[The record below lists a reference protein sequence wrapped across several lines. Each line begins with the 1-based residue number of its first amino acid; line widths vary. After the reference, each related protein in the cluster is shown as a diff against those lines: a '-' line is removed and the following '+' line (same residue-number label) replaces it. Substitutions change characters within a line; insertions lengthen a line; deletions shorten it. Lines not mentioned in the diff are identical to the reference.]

1 MLSVNQGG
9 GVDEFDNQLNDPGQ
23 YDNPQDPA
31 SLSVV
36 EHLRALS
43 VKGKLT
49 LVYVLAVILLL
60 VLWLDWVSPLP
71 FARLWMFAAIK
82 QCLGNNRIKASFAPR
97 AALSRKFCVVFGAEI
112 RCEQFPFVGENTP
125 SR

>member
-1 MLSVNQGG
+1 MLSVNH

-49 LVYVLAVILLL
+49 LLYVLAVILLL

-71 FARLWMFAAIK
+71 FAR
-82 QCLGNNRIKASFAPR
+82 S
-97 AALSRKFCVVFGAEI
+97 
-112 RCEQFPFVGENTP
+112 
-125 SR
+125 